1 MVMFILYYL
10 YSNINGQVFHNPPFC
25 ERHQCVRK
33 HFGELSLIYGYP
45 YFKPVLVQ
53 VANTLIKLNL
63 FSNAKN
69 PGKGPGEE
77 PLQ

>member
-1 MVMFILYYL
+1 MR
-10 YSNINGQVFHNPPFC
+10 Q
-25 ERHQCVRK
+25 K
-33 HFGELSLIYGYP
+33 HFGGLSLIYGCP

-69 PGKGPGEE
+69 PGKNPGEE

>member
-1 MVMFILYYL
+1 MR
-10 YSNINGQVFHNPPFC
+10 Q
-25 ERHQCVRK
+25 K
-33 HFGELSLIYGYP
+33 HFGGLSLIYGCP

-69 PGKGPGEE
+69 PGKIRGKNLYSNPGQI
-77 PLQ
+77 PRVIL

>member
-1 MVMFILYYL
+1 MR
-10 YSNINGQVFHNPPFC
+10 Q
-25 ERHQCVRK
+25 K
-33 HFGELSLIYGYP
+33 HFGGLSLIYGYP

-69 PGKGPGEE
+69 PGKNPGEE